1 MGYRRDKP
9 IVMKYSASAMNNNLS
24 VQIDLSKNIINY
36 AVIHKSV
43 VNLIGA
49 STDGS
54 LVHHRQITCKE
65 PAATM
70 HGGTVVFQVNKRQYY
85 LIVD

>member
-1 MGYRRDKP
+1 MGFRRDKP

-24 VQIDLSKNIINY
+24 VQIDLSKNVINY

-43 VNLIGA
+43 VNLISA

-54 LVHHRQITCKE
+54 LVHHRQITC
-65 PAATM
+65 TQFS
-70 HGGTVVFQVNKRQYY
+70 G
-85 LIVD
+85 